1 MGVGW
6 FGIGWFGKG
15 SFGIGWFGIWL
26 VWCLVC
32 LVLVGLVLIVLVL
45 DGLGSPGRSDFLSLS
60 DSVTNTA
67 DSRESYASK
76 NGEEFYVKK
85 QYHFHLIFFNLGST
99 LGAL

>member
-1 MGVGW
+1 M
-6 FGIGWFGKG
+6 
-15 SFGIGWFGIWL
+15 
-26 VWCLVC
+26 
-32 LVLVGLVLIVLVL
+32 VLVALVLIVLVL
-45 DGLGSPGRSDFLSLS
+45 DGLGSPGGSDFLSLS

-85 QYHFHLIFFNLGST
+85 QHHLRIYLSLIISYSSI